1 MLKGSRQSDTFTSM
15 GFRLFRRMKVAPG
28 VTLNLSKSG
37 ISTSVGVRGAKFTVG
52 PRGTRR
58 TVGLPG
64 SGLFYTEEN
73 RWGSSRGSNRGSKK
87 RGGGR
92 GSAPAAPPEP
102 ENTLELGFFDRLLTP
117 ENEKELVAGCKAYVE
132 GDADKALRHLRKATD
147 LADGAFLAGF
157 LVVNKKRYGEAEAI
171 LRKALAK
178 QKNLGKFFDKYG
190 VEIEL
195 ALPITGEV
203 TAHVRPCRRGL
214 LLGLAEVLQT
224 QGKNKEAFTFLKK
237 LHKDDPDD
245 VLVKL
250 SIAEL
255 IVEARPES
263 KKLAKQIVELVG
275 NIANESS
282 IHAGLMLYKAHAL
295 RTLGLFTAARDELT
309 AALRKKKDRSDE
321 LLRALRYERGCVYEE
336 LGQQK
341 RARSE
346 FEKVYAEEPGYEDV
360 AERLGL

>member
-1 MLKGSRQSDTFTSM
+1 
-15 GFRLFRRMKVAPG
+15 MKVAPG

-37 ISTSVGVRGAKFTVG
+37 ISTSLGVRGAKYTVG

-58 TVGLPG
+58 TVGIPG
-64 SGLFYTEEN
+64 SGLLYTEED
-73 RWGSSRGSNRGSKK
+73 RWGSKK
-87 RGGGR
+87 RR
-92 GSAPAAPPEP
+92 GSRTSSSPAPPEP
-102 ENTLELGFFDRLLTP
+102 ENKLELGFFDRLLTP
-117 ENEKELVAGCKAYVE
+117 ENEKELVAGCKAQVE
-132 GDADKALRHLRKATD
+132 GDAEKALRHFRKATD
-147 LADGAFLAGF
+147 LADGAFMAGF
-157 LVVNKKRYGEAEAI
+157 LLVNKKRFKEAEAI

-224 QGKNKEAFTFLKK
+224 QGKNKEALTFLKK
-237 LHKDDPDD
+237 LHKDDPED
-245 VLVKL
+245 VLIKL
-250 SIAEL
+250 SLAE
-255 IVEARPES
+255 IVVEAKPES
-263 KKLAKQIVELVG
+263 KRLAKQVVELVG
-275 NIANESS
+275 KVENQSS

-295 RTLGLFTAARDELT
+295 RTLGLLTAARDELT
-309 AALRKKKDRSDE
+309 AALRKKKDRSEE

-360 AERLGL
+360 ANRLGL

>member
-1 MLKGSRQSDTFTSM
+1 
-15 GFRLFRRMKVAPG
+15 MKVAPG
-28 VTLNLSKSG
+28 ITLNLSKSG
-37 ISTSVGVRGAKFTVG
+37 ISTSLGVRGAKYTVG

-73 RWGSSRGSNRGSKK
+73 RWGSNRGRKK
-87 RGGGR
+87 RGAAR
-92 GSAPAAPPEP
+92 TSPSPAPPEP
-102 ENTLELGFFDRLLTP
+102 ENRLELGFFDRLLTP
-117 ENEKELVAGCKAYVE
+117 ENEKELVAGCKAHVE
-132 GDADKALRHLRKATD
+132 GDVDKALRHLRKATD

-157 LVVNKKRYGEAEAI
+157 LVVNKKRYAEAETI

-178 QKNLGKFFDKYG
+178 QNNLGKFFDKYG
-190 VEIEL
+190 LSIEL

-214 LLGLAEVLQT
+214 LLGLVEVLQA
-224 QGKNKEAFTFLKK
+224 QGKNKEALAFLKK
-237 LHKDDPDD
+237 LRKDDPDD

-263 KKLAKQIVELVG
+263 KKLAKQIVELIG
-275 NIANESS
+275 SIENDSS

-295 RTLGLFTAARDELT
+295 RTLGLLTAARDELT
-309 AALRKKKDRSDE
+309 AALRKKKDRSNE
-321 LLRALRYERGCVYEE
+321 LLRAVRYERGCVYEE

-346 FEKVYAEEPGYEDV
+346 FEKVYSEEPGYEDV
-360 AERLGL
+360 AARLGL

>member
-1 MLKGSRQSDTFTSM
+1 M
-15 GFRLFRRMKVAPG
+15 GFRFFRRMKVAPG

-37 ISTSVGVRGAKFTVG
+37 ISTSLGVRGAKYTVG

-73 RWGSSRGSNRGSKK
+73 RWGSKK
-87 RGGGR
+87 RGGPR
-92 GSAPAAPPEP
+92 TSSSPAPPEP
-102 ENTLELGFFDRLLTP
+102 ENKLELGFFDRLLTP
-117 ENEKELVAGCKAYVE
+117 ENEKELVAGCKAQVE
-132 GDADKALRHLRKATD
+132 GDADKALRHFRKATD
-147 LADGAFLAGF
+147 LADGAFMAGF
-157 LVVNKKRYGEAEAI
+157 LLVNKKRYAEAEAI

-214 LLGLAEVLQT
+214 LLGIAEVLQT
-224 QGKNKEAFTFLKK
+224 QGKNKEALTFLKK
-237 LHKDDPDD
+237 LHKDDPED
-245 VLVKL
+245 VLIKL
-250 SIAEL
+250 SLAE
-255 IVEARPES
+255 IVVEAKPES
-263 KKLAKQIVELVG
+263 KRLAKQVVELVG
-275 NIANESS
+275 KVENESS

-295 RTLGLFTAARDELT
+295 RTLGLLTAARDELT
-309 AALRKKKDRSDE
+309 AALRRKKDRSEE

-346 FEKVYAEEPGYEDV
+346 FEKVYADEPGYEDV
-360 AERLGL
+360 ANRLGL

>member
-1 MLKGSRQSDTFTSM
+1 
-15 GFRLFRRMKVAPG
+15 MKVAPG
-28 VTLNLSKSG
+28 VTLNFSKSG
-37 ISTSVGVRGAKFTVG
+37 ISTSLGVRGAKYTVG

-73 RWGSSRGSNRGSKK
+73 RWGSNKGSKK
-87 RGGGR
+87 RGGGSR
-92 GSAPAAPPEP
+92 ASSPAPPPVESK
-102 ENTLELGFFDRLLTP
+102 LELGFFDRLLTP
-117 ENEKELVAGCKAYVE
+117 ENEKELVAGCKAQVE
-132 GDADKALRHLRKATD
+132 GDNEKALRHFRKATD
-147 LADGAFLAGF
+147 LADGAFMAGF
-157 LVVNKKRYGEAEAI
+157 LLVNKKRFKEAEAI
-171 LRKALAK
+171 LRTALAR

-190 VEIEL
+190 VEIDL
-195 ALPITGEV
+195 ALPITAEV

-214 LLGLAEVLQT
+214 LLGLAEILQT
-224 QGKNKEAFTFLKK
+224 QGKNKEALAFLKK

-245 VLVKL
+245 VLVQL

-275 NIANESS
+275 NIENDTS
-282 IHAGLMLYKAHAL
+282 IHSGLMLYKAHAL
-295 RTLGLFTAARDELT
+295 RTLGLLTAARDELT
-309 AALRKKKDRSDE
+309 AALRKRKDRSDE
-321 LLRALRYERGCVYEE
+321 LLRALRYERGCVYAE

-346 FEKVYAEEPGYEDV
+346 FERVYAEEPGYEDV

>member
-1 MLKGSRQSDTFTSM
+1 MARKY
-15 GFRLFRRMKVAPG
+15 
-28 VTLNLSKSG
+28 
-37 ISTSVGVRGAKFTVG
+37 TVG

-73 RWGSSRGSNRGSKK
+73 RWGSNRGSNRGSKE

-92 GSAPAAPPEP
+92 GASSPAPPEP
-102 ENTLELGFFDRLLTP
+102 ENKLELGFFDRLLTP
-117 ENEKELVAGCKAYVE
+117 ENEKELVAGCKAQVE
-132 GDADKALRHLRKATD
+132 GDADKALRHFRKATD
-147 LADGAFLAGF
+147 LADGAFMAGF
-157 LVVNKKRYGEAEAI
+157 LLVNKKRFKEAEAI

-224 QGKNKEAFTFLKK
+224 QGKNKEALTFLKK
-237 LHKDDPDD
+237 LHKDDPED
-245 VLVKL
+245 VLIKL
-250 SIAEL
+250 SLAE
-255 IVEARPES
+255 IVVEAKPES
-263 KKLAKQIVELVG
+263 KRLAKQVVELVG
-275 NIANESS
+275 KVENDSS

-295 RTLGLFTAARDELT
+295 RTWAVGP
-309 AALRKKKDRSDE
+309 
-321 LLRALRYERGCVYEE
+321 C
-336 LGQQK
+336 
-341 RARSE
+341 
-346 FEKVYAEEPGYEDV
+346 
-360 AERLGL
+360 